1 MEVHVFKYSI
11 RKGTAAAK
19 FPGQLTDNQKSQR
32 SDVLLQITRKQ
43 AHQYR
48 ENFIGEKVKV
58 LWEDTETIDGQI
70 YLTGYT
76 ERYVRVAGV
85 FQNNEGEMSGKFS
98 EMKVTGFLKN
108 DILLGT
114 IC

>member
-1 MEVHVFKYSI
+1 M
-11 RKGTAAAK
+11 AASL
-19 FPGQLTDNQKSQR
+19 PGQLTDNQKAQR
-32 SDVLLQITRKQ
+32 SEIVMQLTGKQ
-43 AHQYR
+43 ACQYR
-48 ENFIGEKVKV
+48 ESFIGKRVKV
-58 LWEDTETIDGQI
+58 LWEDRETIDGQD

>member
-1 MEVHVFKYSI
+1 M
-11 RKGTAAAK
+11 
-19 FPGQLTDNQKSQR
+19 
-32 SDVLLQITRKQ
+32 
-43 AHQYR
+43 
-48 ENFIGEKVKV
+48 
-58 LWEDTETIDGQI
+58 
-70 YLTGYT
+70 TGYT